1 MLKWI
6 ISWNTINYS
15 IVNNDNTGL
24 DAYQKKKRFINIL
37 FDMLMTEVLTI
48 LYLKFLHNIFND

>member
-24 DAYQKKKRFINIL
+24 DAYKKKRFINIL

>member
-24 DAYQKKKRFINIL
+24 DAYKKKFINIL

-48 LYLKFLHNIFND
+48 LYLKFLHNVFNH

>member
-24 DAYQKKKRFINIL
+24 DAYKKKRFINIL

-48 LYLKFLHNIFND
+48 LYLKFLHNIFNH

>member
-24 DAYQKKKRFINIL
+24 DAYKKKKFINIL

-48 LYLKFLHNIFND
+48 LYLKFLHNVFNH